1 MNRIRTDRYIIS
13 IITIATFGYIAVSLL
28 MGWEFW
34 IPPLLLAGVVALWV
48 MHITQRLSEQ
58 AREVLY
64 LSYGMAVAF
73 FHGIHETSFFDVA
86 LVAALLLTLF
96 SMMDHKWMMNL
107 ILGEFV
113 VIMAMQV
120 YMKHLS
126 GASDFDV
133 ITIARILF
141 HLAIVFAIY
150 VFCRIT
156 IQNRLESADR
166 LEQDAEDIEN
176 YDKDMEDFLSN
187 ISHELRTPVNVVNGM
202 STLLMKKRMDGELRA
217 IHDAGL
223 RLSSQIEDIQDYTE
237 IKRGDVL
244 LEEENYMS
252 TSLIND
258 VVAGFRLHERHKD
271 LELVVQLD
279 PRVPTMMKGDIKKL
293 HKLFRHLLGNALKF
307 TRHGGVGIRVFTV
320 PRDYGV
326 NLCIEIT
333 DTGVGMTRKDM
344 ELVSLGM
351 YQANRKRNRSTGGIG
366 LGFPVIYGF
375 THRMGGF
382 VKIESRKGVGTTVRL
397 TIPQQVVDPTPCLK
411 YTNHIDGDILFHVRS
426 EKYKTPKVREFYRN
440 MAINLADGLGVPLYP
455 AETISDIESRLEKG
469 KVSYIF
475 MGQEEY
481 EENPDYFDK
490 MADKGVVI
498 AVSVHP
504 DFVKR
509 SNSMIKVLPK
519 PLYGFPVVRIL
530 NEGMAAEDIEADE
543 NARKPVFDGVR
554 ALIVDDEPMNLIV
567 ATGLFRD
574 YKMVTET
581 AGSGK
586 EALEKYGQKDYDI
599 IFMDHMMPEMDGV
612 EAMHRLRELGKKS
625 GKTTVI
631 VALTANVV
639 SGAKEMF
646 IREGFDGFI
655 AKPIDIADFERV
667 LKRVL
672 PEELIS
678 YEENPKG
685 GSL

>member
-1 MNRIRTDRYIIS
+1 MNRIRTDRYVIS
-13 IITIATFGYIAVSLL
+13 IITISTLAYIAESLL
-28 MGWEFW
+28 LKWEFW

-48 MHITQRLSEQ
+48 MHITQRLDEKI
-58 AREVLY
+58 REALY
-64 LSYGMAVAF
+64 LSYGMMIVF
-73 FHGIHETSFFDVA
+73 FHGIHETSSFDVS
-86 LVAALLLTLF
+86 LVAVLLLTLF

-107 ILGEFV
+107 ILGEYA

-120 YMKHLS
+120 YMKHQS
-126 GASDFDV
+126 ADNDFDTL
-133 ITIARILF
+133 TISRILL
-141 HLAIVFAIY
+141 HLAIVLAIY
-150 VFCRIT
+150 FFCRIT
-156 IQNRLESADR
+156 INNRLESAEKLNR
-166 LEQDAEDIEN
+166 NAEDIAA
-176 YDKDMEDFLSN
+176 YDNDMEDFLSN

-202 STLLMKKRMDGELRA
+202 SLLMIKKGMGGEVRS
-217 IHDAGL
+217 INEAGL

-237 IKRGDVL
+237 IKRGDVM

-271 LELVVQLD
+271 LELVVDLD

-307 TRHGGVGIRVFTV
+307 TRQGGVCLRVYTT
-320 PRDYGV
+320 PREYGV

-333 DTGVGMTRKDM
+333 DTGIGMSRKAM
-344 ELVSLGM
+344 ELVTGGM

-366 LGFPVIYGF
+366 LGFPIIYGF
-375 THRMGGF
+375 AHRMGGF
-382 VKIESRKGVGTTVRL
+382 VKVESRQGVGTMVRV
-397 TIPQQVVDPTPCLK
+397 TIPQQVVDPTPCLQL
-411 YTNHIDGDILFHVRS
+411 TNTIRGDILFHVRS
-426 EKYKTPKVREFYRN
+426 EKYKVPKVREFYRN
-440 MAINLADGLGVPLYP
+440 MAINLADGLGAMLYS
-455 AETISDIESRLEKG
+455 AESIADIESRLEKNAAAF
-469 KVSYIF
+469 IF

-481 EENPDYFDK
+481 EENPDYFDRLSEH
-490 MADKGVVI
+490 GVVV
-498 AVSVHP
+498 AVSVQP

-509 SNSMIKVLPK
+509 SGSRIKVMPK
-519 PLYGFPVVRIL
+519 PLYGFPAVRIL
-530 NEGMAAEDIEADE
+530 NEGMTAEDIEADE
-543 NARKPVFDGVR
+543 NAKKPVFDGVR

-574 YKMVTET
+574 YKMLTDT
-581 AGSGK
+581 AASGA
-586 EALEKYGQKDYDI
+586 ESIEKFKSKDYDI

-612 EAMHRLRELGKKS
+612 EAMQHLKELARKS
-625 GKTTVI
+625 GKTTPI

-678 YEENPKG
+678 YEDTKKG
-685 GSL
+685 GKS

>member
-1 MNRIRTDRYIIS
+1 
-13 IITIATFGYIAVSLL
+13 
-28 MGWEFW
+28 
-34 IPPLLLAGVVALWV
+34 
-48 MHITQRLSEQ
+48 
-58 AREVLY
+58 
-64 LSYGMAVAF
+64 MAVAF

-141 HLAIVFAIY
+141 HLAIVFATY

-202 STLLMKKRMDGELRA
+202 STLLMKKRMDGELRS

-258 VVAGFRLHERHKD
+258 V
-271 LELVVQLD
+271 
-279 PRVPTMMKGDIKKL
+279 
-293 HKLFRHLLGNALKF
+293 
-307 TRHGGVGIRVFTV
+307 
-320 PRDYGV
+320 
-326 NLCIEIT
+326 
-333 DTGVGMTRKDM
+333 
-344 ELVSLGM
+344 
-351 YQANRKRNRSTGGIG
+351 
-366 LGFPVIYGF
+366 
-375 THRMGGF
+375 
-382 VKIESRKGVGTTVRL
+382 
-397 TIPQQVVDPTPCLK
+397 
-411 YTNHIDGDILFHVRS
+411 
-426 EKYKTPKVREFYRN
+426 
-440 MAINLADGLGVPLYP
+440 
-455 AETISDIESRLEKG
+455 
-469 KVSYIF
+469 
-475 MGQEEY
+475 
-481 EENPDYFDK
+481 
-490 MADKGVVI
+490 
-498 AVSVHP
+498 
-504 DFVKR
+504 
-509 SNSMIKVLPK
+509 
-519 PLYGFPVVRIL
+519 
-530 NEGMAAEDIEADE
+530 
-543 NARKPVFDGVR
+543 
-554 ALIVDDEPMNLIV
+554 
-567 ATGLFRD
+567 
-574 YKMVTET
+574 
-581 AGSGK
+581 
-586 EALEKYGQKDYDI
+586 
-599 IFMDHMMPEMDGV
+599 
-612 EAMHRLRELGKKS
+612 
-625 GKTTVI
+625 